1 MRALVPHNV
10 LRLRSW
16 YAIRKNQYEM
26 YVQVAI
32 FSMVAFMRAERLN
45 RY

>member
-16 YAIRKNQYEM
+16 YAMRKNKYEM
-26 YVQVAI
+26 YVQYAI
-32 FSMVAFMRAERLN
+32 FSIVAFMRAERLK